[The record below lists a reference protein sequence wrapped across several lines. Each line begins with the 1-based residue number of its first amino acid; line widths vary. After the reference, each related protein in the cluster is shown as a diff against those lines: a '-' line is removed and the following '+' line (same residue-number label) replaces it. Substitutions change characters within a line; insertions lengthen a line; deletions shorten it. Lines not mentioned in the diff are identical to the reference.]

1 VSDVAWAVVYG
12 LVAAACWGV
21 ADYLARTLSQGL
33 GAFRAQLW
41 SQLVGMVALGIAVA
55 IVVVVDGHAD
65 GSATVDALR
74 AASVRTW
81 LFTGAYALIS
91 SVGILCFFVAFG
103 SGPLAVVAPIV
114 GAYGAVT
121 VALAVL
127 DGAAIT
133 AWTMAALATVM
144 AGVMLASVPAR
155 GDARPTG
162 QLRGVLAAVAA
173 AFLFGTAFFIM
184 GRDVVPELGALV
196 PTFLARLTG
205 PVLLVGLAALSPR
218 RSGPIGPPPRSLWG
232 TVLLSGLLSSVAVV
246 ATGLGSRGGQ
256 SAIAAV
262 TGSMSVV
269 VTVIIAMVLLRER
282 LGRHQWAGAVLAMVG
297 VLALGAAK
305 QS

>member
-1 VSDVAWAVVYG
+1 VSDIAWAVLCG
-12 LVAAACWGV
+12 LVAAGCWGV

-41 SQLVGMVALGIAVA
+41 SQLVGMVALGMAVA
-55 IVVVVDGHAD
+55 VVVVVDGD
-65 GSATVDALR
+65 SNATLDALR
-74 AASVRTW
+74 AASARTW

-121 VALAVL
+121 VALSVL
-127 DGAAIT
+127 DGAVLT
-133 AWTMAALATVM
+133 SWTMAGLAVVM

-155 GDARPTG
+155 GVVRPTG

-205 PVLLVGLAALSPR
+205 PVLLMGLATLSPR
-218 RSGPIGPPPRSLWG
+218 RSGPIGPPPRALWG
-232 TVLLSGLLSSVAVV
+232 TVLLSGLLSGVAVV

-256 SAIAAV
+256 SAVAAV

-269 VTVIIAMVLLRER
+269 VTVLIAMVLMRER
-282 LGRHQWAGAVLAMVG
+282 LARHQWAGAALAMAG
-297 VLALGAAK
+297 VLALG
-305 QS
+305 

>member
-1 VSDVAWAVVYG
+1 VSDIAWAVLCG
-12 LVAAACWGV
+12 LVAASCWGV
-21 ADYLARTLSQGL
+21 ADYLARDLSQRL

-41 SQLVGMVALGIAVA
+41 SQLVGMVALGVAVA
-55 IVVVVDGHAD
+55 VVVIVDGD
-65 GSATVDALR
+65 SNATVDALR

-81 LFTGAYALIS
+81 LFTGVYAVIS
-91 SVGILCFFVAFG
+91 SGGILCFFVAFG

-133 AWTMAALATVM
+133 AWTMVGLSTVM

-155 GDARPTG
+155 GGVRPAG
-162 QLRGVLAAVAA
+162 HLRGVLAAVAA

-196 PTFLARLTG
+196 PTFIARLTG
-205 PVLLVGLAALSPR
+205 PVLLIGLAALSPT
-218 RSGPIGPPPRSLWG
+218 RSGPIGPPPRALWG

-256 SAIAAV
+256 SAVAAV

-282 LGRHQWAGAVLAMVG
+282 LARHQWAGAVLAMAG
-297 VLALGAAK
+297 VLALGVAR
-305 QS
+305 

>member
-1 VSDVAWAVVYG
+1 MSDIAWAVLCG
-12 LVAAACWGV
+12 LVAAGCWGV

-41 SQLVGMVALGIAVA
+41 SQLVGMVALGVAVA
-55 IVVVVDGHAD
+55 IVVVVDGD
-65 GSATVDALR
+65 SNATVVALR
-74 AASVRTW
+74 AASTRTW

-121 VALAVL
+121 VALSIL
-127 DGAAIT
+127 DGAVLT
-133 AWTMAALATVM
+133 RWTMAGLVVVM

-155 GDARPTG
+155 GVVRPTG

-205 PVLLVGLAALSPR
+205 PVLLMGLATLSPR
-218 RSGPIGPPPRSLWG
+218 RSGPIGPPPPALWG

-269 VTVIIAMVLLRER
+269 ATVIIAMVLLRER
-282 LGRHQWAGAVLAMVG
+282 LARHQWAGAVLAMVG

-305 QS
+305 ES